1 MKKLKEQFQKRLSMF
16 ALFMLA
22 FLLVSVTVSCY
33 GMDSETLLSS
43 VSVAGFSA
51 SLPIWFVV
59 KDNITSFKSLSDEE
73 VSKLTD
79 EEKGKYLADMIKDN
93 STQLEAMKADMLKNN
108 TIELEKKFNT
118 LLESQLNVLKS
129 ASEAQGVV
137 LAKLQKELE
146 SKGTDGLDGK
156 KTELITFIERDRTE
170 ILTKKANGME
180 LIMLKTAA
188 LMTTANVVPNVA
200 SGFNQLFGNYID
212 SEIYKVP
219 KPENFILGLVDT
231 QIAPGTENIWYV
243 QRINLEGD
251 AAFIAEGALKPL
263 ADGEYKE
270 FKADI
275 KEVAV
280 RWKMSNRLIMH
291 APSVVADFR
300 THATELVEQKIDT
313 DILTGDGTSDTVNGV
328 TNLASPFVVPTELA
342 GAYATPNI
350 FDAIM
355 AVASYV
361 RLNNFKGNL
370 TAVLNT
376 VWMAKFLSY
385 KEATTGQYILPS
397 FVTQDGKRVGEVTI
411 RFENKMPADKILLGD
426 LKQFKVRISEDTKY
440 YEGWEND
447 DFSKNLSSRKIESFL
462 GTYFPSNLAG
472 SIIYD
477 DIDTVLTA
485 IATT

>member
-1 MKKLKEQFQKRLSMF
+1 MRKLKEQFQKRLSLF
-16 ALFMLA
+16 ALLSLA
-22 FLLVSVTVSCY
+22 FLIVSTGIACY
-33 GMDSETLLSS
+33 GMDSETLTHS

-51 SLPIWFVV
+51 GLPIWFVV
-59 KDNITSFKSLSDEE
+59 KDSVTSFKTLSTEE
-73 VSKLTD
+73 VEKLTE

-93 STQLEAMKADMLKNN
+93 NTQLEALKADMLKNN
-108 TIELEKKFNT
+108 TTELEKKFNT
-118 LLESQLNVLKS
+118 LLETQISVLKT
-129 ASEAQGVV
+129 ASEAQGAA

-146 SKGTDGLDGK
+146 SKEKEGGEGK
-156 KTELITFIERDRTE
+156 KTELITFIERDKTE

-188 LMTTANVVPNVA
+188 LMTTANVIPNA
-200 SGFNQLFGNYID
+200 TDGFNQLFGNYID
-212 SEIYKVP
+212 ANLYTVP

-231 QIAPGTENIWYV
+231 QTAPGTENIWYV

-251 AAFIAEGALKPL
+251 AQFIAEGALKPL

-270 FKADI
+270 YKADI

-280 RWKMSNRLIMH
+280 RWKLSNRLINH
-291 APSVVADFR
+291 APTVVSDFR
-300 THATELVEQKIDT
+300 QHATELVEQVIDT
-313 DILTGDGTSDTVNGV
+313 DVLTGDGTGNTVNGV
-328 TNLASPFVVPTELA
+328 ADLASPFIVPTGLA
-342 GAYATPNI
+342 GYYDLPNI
-350 FDAIM
+350 LDAIM
-355 AVASYV
+355 AVATYV
-361 RLNNFKGNL
+361 RLNNFKGKL
-370 TAVLNT
+370 TCVLNT
-376 VWMAKFLSY
+376 VWMAKMLGI
-385 KEATTGQYILPS
+385 KDPTTGIYIIAP
-397 FVTQDGKRVGEVTI
+397 FVTQDGKRVGETTV
-411 RFENKMPADKILLGD
+411 RFENKMPEDKILLGD
-426 LKQFKVRISEDTKY
+426 LKQFKVRISEQTKY

>member
-1 MKKLKEQFQKRLSMF
+1 MKNLKLQFTKRLTMF
-16 ALFMLA
+16 AMFVLA
-22 FLLVSVTVSCY
+22 FIAITITVSCS
-33 GMDSETLLSS
+33 GMDSGLLFDS
-43 VSVAGFSA
+43 VSTAGIA
-51 SLPIWFVV
+51 GLPVWFIL
-59 KDNITSFKSLSDEE
+59 KDNVQSFKSLNDEE
-73 VSKLTD
+73 VAKLSD
-79 EEKGKYLADMIKDN
+79 EDKGKYLADMIKDN
-93 STQLEAMKADMLKNN
+93 SVQLEAMKAEMLKNN
-108 TIELEKKFNT
+108 TIELEKKFNS
-118 LLESQLNVLKS
+118 LLENQINILKS

-137 LAKLQKELE
+137 LAKLTKELE
-146 SKGTDGLDGK
+146 AKGTDGNDGK

-170 ILTKKANGME
+170 ILTKKVNGFDS
-180 LIMLKTAA
+180 IMLKVAA
-188 LMTTANVVPNVA
+188 LMTTANVIPNVA

-212 SEIYKVP
+212 AEIYKVP

-251 AAFIAEGALKPL
+251 AEFIAEGALKPL

-280 RWKMSNRLIMH
+280 RWKMSNRLIKH
-291 APSVVADFR
+291 APSVVADFK
-300 THATELVEQKIDT
+300 THATELVESVIDT
-313 DILTGDGTSDTVNGV
+313 DVLTGDGTGDTVNGV
-328 TNLASPFVVPTELA
+328 ADLASPFIVPTELA
-342 GAYATPNI
+342 GAYAAPNI
-350 FDAIM
+350 FDVIM

-385 KEATTGQYILPS
+385 KEDGTNNYILPS
-397 FVTQDGKRVGEVTI
+397 FVTQDGKKVGEVSI
-411 RFENKMPADKILLGD
+411 RFENKMAADKILLGD
-426 LKQFKVRISEDTKY
+426 LKKFKVRISENTTY

-447 DFSKNLSSRKIESFL
+447 DFSKNLSSRKIEAFL
-462 GTYFPSNLAG
+462 GTYFPSNMAG

-477 DIDTVLTA
+477 DIATVQTA